1 MNLTL
6 ERITT
11 NIGAIV
17 REIDLRRVQTAD
29 EVGFVR
35 QALVT
40 HGVVF
45 FRDQDVNLDQ
55 FWAFL
60 QQFGHPQREEI
71 GGTDHDRPEQVQT
84 GDMSLSRY
92 STNTWHADTTS
103 LGRPPMATA
112 LRAVA
117 PPEFGGDTC
126 WASMYA
132 AWDALTEPVKRML
145 DGLTAVHSIRPT
157 AETMQAYGQTFLANY
172 EALHGG
178 DQVHPV
184 VVTHPESGRK
194 ALFISECFT
203 TRIVELSPPESEA
216 VLGMLVRHI
225 QRPDFTMRWKW
236 RANDIAVW
244 DNRCTQHFAVPDYTD
259 ARVMQR
265 IVLAGARPGDGTV
278 PAPQVEVAAG

>member
-1 MNLTL
+1 MKNLESVLAERLEPDWKDAPLDPAWTEISPAVRAQIESAHGLITERFAFCQDMPLAEFVGLAETL
-6 ERITT
+6 RASGFRPTRVRPWAVHHAERDGY
-11 NIGAIV
+11 IGAIWT
-17 REIDLRRVQTAD
+17 RDSQKWHID
-29 EVGFVR
+29 
-35 QALVT
+35 
-40 HGVVF
+40 
-45 FRDQDVNLDQ
+45 
-55 FWAFL
+55 
-60 QQFGHPQREEI
+60 P
-71 GGTDHDRPEQVQT
+71 
-84 GDMSLSRY
+84 SLSKADVPVPDAPA
-92 STNTWHADTTS
+92 SKDNT
-103 LGRPPMATA
+103 
-112 LRAVA
+112 
-117 PPEFGGDTC
+117 
-126 WASMYA
+126 
-132 AWDALTEPVKRML
+132 
-145 DGLTAVHSIRPT
+145 
-157 AETMQAYGQTFLANY
+157 
-172 EALHGG
+172 
-178 DQVHPV
+178 V